1 MGLSTFVDPYI
12 NIMLSIVPAAV
23 LIVGFSDVFH
33 LCSAYLVELE
43 RGVEKEKA
51 LIESATDVGWA
62 CYYTSLTTFFGF
74 LSISFVPTPVFR
86 QLGWVLGFGVA
97 ISLLLALTLV
107 PIILSFMGPPKAWR
121 VGATGRLQTLI
132 DRFLKYCEYLSVSH
146 PWRVLS
152 GFLLVAVFIAL
163 GLSRFTIE
171 TNMVER
177 LDPNNHI
184 TVDNRFFEKNFHES
198 NYFDL
203 LIDTEKPGSILE
215 PEFMQKLERLQNK
228 IKERS
233 DVGHVYSVLDVFM
246 QEHEA
251 LKNAGDESLYPQ
263 TRQGLAQYL
272 LLFENAGGSDLDRLI
287 DFDRRLVHLS
297 VRLKNEDFRACF
309 HVGNQIAQEAQ
320 KIFGPDVRLEPTGI
334 MYLIGGWLD
343 NIVDGQQDGL
353 LFTFISVAFMMIIAF
368 RSVRNGL
375 WSMLPN
381 VFPVLFLA
389 ALLAFLYDDID
400 SDTLVLGALAIGIGV
415 DDTIHFLMRYRIE
428 MLHGATSAQA
438 ISKAFSYSGRAILM
452 TSMVLGLGFFPY
464 VLSEYYSTYVFGAYL
479 PVVFVA
485 ALLADLLLAPAL
497 IALGFIKYEAK
508 DEGLVDNAEAPL

>member
-1 MGLSTFVDPYI
+1 HHVVAVELTLDDERSAETAPNILGQVANILEQHGFDRKMQRQTGLVAVMAEIFVQSYYSLETIFPVVAVVLFMVAFLLFRQLWPAILAIGVSGVGVLWTMGLSTFVDPYI

-23 LIVGFSDVFH
+23 LIVGFSDVIH

-177 LDPNNHI
+177 LDPDNHI

-251 LKNAGDESLYPQ
+251 LKNTGDESLYPQ

-309 HVGNQIAQEAQ
+309 HVGNQIAQEAK
-320 KIFGPDVRLEPTGI
+320 KIFGPDVR
-334 MYLIGGWLD
+334 
-343 NIVDGQQDGL
+343 
-353 LFTFISVAFMMIIAF
+353 
-368 RSVRNGL
+368 
-375 WSMLPN
+375 
-381 VFPVLFLA
+381 
-389 ALLAFLYDDID
+389 
-400 SDTLVLGALAIGIGV
+400 
-415 DDTIHFLMRYRIE
+415 
-428 MLHGATSAQA
+428 
-438 ISKAFSYSGRAILM
+438 
-452 TSMVLGLGFFPY
+452 
-464 VLSEYYSTYVFGAYL
+464 
-479 PVVFVA
+479 
-485 ALLADLLLAPAL
+485 
-497 IALGFIKYEAK
+497 
-508 DEGLVDNAEAPL
+508 